1 VAACIR
7 VQHQATERMARM
19 EERQADSIASIR
31 QGIYGPNYF
40 HRKGISQEDDRRL
53 EQFDPAGSKGS
64 ITISYVGGIGGAD
77 NHFQIQADGSIL
89 AIDHGVS
96 RKVWTLDQG
105 RCSDFFKRV
114 ITSGLL
120 NCSDE
125 VIGIKRDL
133 AHPDSMTSRFDAPS
147 TEFRIFVP
155 ELDTDK
161 RIALDAQIELRN
173 FPDIIEY
180 QLVAAL
186 EKEILSFVP
195 KDDRIWSPPQKK

>member
-1 VAACIR
+1 MLAIESACRSSMRAIR
-7 VQHQATERMARM
+7 KE
-19 EERQADSIASIR
+19 
-31 QGIYGPNYF
+31 IYGPNYF
-40 HRKGISQEDDRRL
+40 HRKGISHEDDRRL
-53 EQFDPAGSKGS
+53 EQFNSAGSKGS
-64 ITISYVGGIGGAD
+64 ITMSYVGGIGGAD
-77 NHFQIQADGSIL
+77 THLQIQADGSIL

-96 RKVWTLDQG
+96 RKVCTLDQG

-125 VIGIKRDL
+125 VIEIKRDL
-133 AHPDSMTSRFDAPS
+133 THPHSMTSRFDAPS

-155 ELDTDK
+155 ELDADK
-161 RIALDAQIELRN
+161 RIALDAEIELRN

-186 EKEILSFVP
+186 GI
-195 KDDRIWSPPQKK
+195 

>member
-1 VAACIR
+1 
-7 VQHQATERMARM
+7 M

-31 QGIYGPNYF
+31 QEIYGPNYF

-53 EQFDPAGSKGS
+53 EQFNPADSKGS
-64 ITISYVGGIGGAD
+64 ITMSYVGGIGGAD
-77 NHFQIQADGSIL
+77 THLQIQADGSIL
-89 AIDHGVS
+89 AIEHGVS
-96 RKVWTLDQG
+96 RKVCTLDQG

-125 VIGIKRDL
+125 VIEIKRDL
-133 AHPDSMTSRFDAPS
+133 AHPHSMTWRFDAPS

-155 ELDTDK
+155 ELDADK
-161 RIALDAQIELRN
+161 RIALDAEIELRN
-173 FPDIIEY
+173 YPDIIEY

-186 EKEILSFVP
+186 EKEILSFIP
-195 KDDRIWSPPQKK
+195 KNDRIWSQQQK